1 MAQPPAIIVLGRENP
16 LRKNPLTR
24 PHVNYSP
31 RLTPGLFADTG
42 VGPIR
47 LLLFLFAAIALMVAD
62 HRTGLMRQVRAHAS
76 AAVQPL
82 YVLVGLPSQ
91 LARSASDT
99 FSAREQL
106 IADRNVLQQ
115 QLLVAEARLDRLAA
129 VQQEN
134 LRLRELLSGTRGL
147 QLSVQLA
154 SVLDVDLDPF
164 RHRILLDA
172 GSQKG
177 VREGLALIDAHG
189 VVGQVLKVS
198 AFNSTALLVSDP
210 SHSLPVQVVRTGL
223 RTIAY
228 GTGRVDQLVLP
239 NIPQSAD
246 LSVGDQLVTSGIG
259 GRFPAGLTV
268 GEITAIAD
276 DDTRL
281 FLVASARPAARLDRS
296 GELLLLW
303 MTDAVPEFGPPAEMA
318 PQPGEIR

>member
-1 MAQPPAIIVLGRENP
+1 MAQPPAIIVHGRESP

-177 VREGLALIDAHG
+177 VREGLALI
-189 VVGQVLKVS
+189 
-198 AFNSTALLVSDP
+198 
-210 SHSLPVQVVRTGL
+210 HS
-223 RTIAY
+223 
-228 GTGRVDQLVLP
+228 
-239 NIPQSAD
+239 
-246 LSVGDQLVTSGIG
+246 
-259 GRFPAGLTV
+259 
-268 GEITAIAD
+268 
-276 DDTRL
+276 RL
-281 FLVASARPAARLDRS
+281 AKS
-296 GELLLLW
+296 
-303 MTDAVPEFGPPAEMA
+303 
-318 PQPGEIR
+318 

>member
-1 MAQPPAIIVLGRENP
+1 
-16 LRKNPLTR
+16 
-24 PHVNYSP
+24 VNYSP

-62 HRTGLMRQVRAHAS
+62 HRTGLVQRTRAHAS

-82 YVLVGLPSQ
+82 YVLVGLPSK
-91 LARSASDT
+91 LTRTVSDG
-99 FSAREQL
+99 FSARDQL
-106 IADRNVLQQ
+106 IADRDSLEQ
-115 QLLVAEARLDRLAA
+115 QLLIAEARLDRLAA

-172 GSQKG
+172 GTQRG

-210 SHSLPVQVVRTGL
+210 NHSLPVQVVRTGL

-228 GTGRVDQLVLP
+228 GTGRTDELVLP

-268 GEITAIAD
+268 GEVTAIAD

-296 GELLLLW
+296 GEVLLLW
-303 MTDAVPEFGPPAEMA
+303 MTDSVPEFGPPAELA
-318 PQPGEIR
+318 PSTGEEP

>member
-1 MAQPPAIIVLGRENP
+1 MQLDACSDPARSFP
-16 LRKNPLTR
+16 LPR
-24 PHVNYSP
+24 PSVNYSP

-47 LLLFLFAAIALMVAD
+47 LLLFLLAAMALMVAD
-62 HRTGLMRQVRAHAS
+62 HRTALMERLRAQAM
-76 AAVQPL
+76 AVVQPL
-82 YVLVGLPSQ
+82 YVLAGLPAQ
-91 LARSASDT
+91 IVGSASDALST
-99 FSAREQL
+99 RDQL
-106 IADRNVLQQ
+106 QTERDELQRR
-115 QLLVAEARLDRLAA
+115 LLITEARLDRLAS

-172 GSQKG
+172 GSNRG
-177 VREGLALIDAHG
+177 AREGLALIDAHG

-198 AFNSTALLVSDP
+198 PFTSTALLISDP
-210 SHSLPVQVVRTGL
+210 NHSVPVQVTRTGL

-228 GTGRVDQLVLP
+228 GTGRADELLLP

-246 LSVGDQLVTSGIG
+246 LAVGDELVTSGIG
-259 GRFPAGLTV
+259 GRFPAGLAV
-268 GEITAIAD
+268 GAITSIAA

-296 GELLLLW
+296 GEVLLLW
-303 MTDAVPEFGPPAEMA
+303 MTEAVPEFGPPIEMM
-318 PQPGEIR
+318 QPPGTPP